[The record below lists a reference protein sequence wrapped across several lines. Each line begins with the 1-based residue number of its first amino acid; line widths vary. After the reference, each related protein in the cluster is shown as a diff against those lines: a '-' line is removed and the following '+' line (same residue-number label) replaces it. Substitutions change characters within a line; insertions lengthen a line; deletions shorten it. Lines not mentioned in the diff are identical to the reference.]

1 MKLGRAVHVP
11 ETIAA
16 ALEHVFGERIDQVR
30 VIEYSL
36 FARLHA
42 CNHATTR
49 RRRIYL
55 LGSAADFF
63 QNPWLMLHEYYH
75 VLKQWE
81 TGALTVPRYMLE
93 SALRGYWRNRFE
105 VEARSFA
112 DLNRNR
118 LLAELSRSQT
128 GSSSAQQC
136 FPVVEATSH
145 QRERRPDREGG
156 DH

>member
-1 MKLGRAVHVP
+1 MKLGRTVRVP

-16 ALEHVFGERIDQVR
+16 ALELVFGERIDQVR
-30 VIEYSL
+30 VIEYSV

-55 LGSAADFF
+55 LGSGTDFF
-63 QNPWLMLHEYYH
+63 HNPWLMLHEYYH

-81 TGALTVPRYMLE
+81 PGALTVPRYVLE
-93 SALRGYWRNRFE
+93 SVLHGYWMNRFE

-112 DLNRNR
+112 DVNRGR
-118 LLAELSRSQT
+118 FLAELAR
-128 GSSSAQQC
+128 GA
-136 FPVVEATSH
+136 
-145 QRERRPDREGG
+145 
-156 DH
+156 

>member
-1 MKLGRAVHVP
+1 MKLGRTVRVP

-16 ALEHVFGERIDQVR
+16 ALELVFGERIEHVR

-55 LGSAADFF
+55 IGSAADFF

-81 TGALTVPRYMLE
+81 PGTLTVPRYLLE
-93 SALRGYWRNRFE
+93 SVLRGYWGNRFE
-105 VEARSFA
+105 IEARAFA
-112 DLNRNR
+112 DANRHR
-118 LLAELSRSQT
+118 LLRELRQPSNASRS
-128 GSSSAQQC
+128 
-136 FPVVEATSH
+136 
-145 QRERRPDREGG
+145 
-156 DH
+156 

>member
-1 MKLGRAVHVP
+1 MKLGRTVHVP

-16 ALEHVFGERIDQVR
+16 ALELVFGERIDQVR

-55 LGSAADFF
+55 IGSGTEFF
-63 QNPWLMLHEYYH
+63 HNPWLMLHEYYH

-81 TGALTVPRYMLE
+81 SGTLTVPRYLLE
-93 SALRGYWRNRFE
+93 SAVRGYWKNRFE
-105 VEARSFA
+105 IEARAFA
-112 DLNRNR
+112 DVNRDR
-118 LLAELSRSQT
+118 LLREVSRPQPNSASRS
-128 GSSSAQQC
+128 
-136 FPVVEATSH
+136 
-145 QRERRPDREGG
+145 
-156 DH
+156 

>member
-1 MKLGRAVHVP
+1 MKLGRTVRVP

-16 ALEHVFGERIDQVR
+16 ALELVFGERIEQVR

-55 LGSAADFF
+55 LGSATDFF

-81 TGALTVPRYMLE
+81 TGALTVPRYLLE
-93 SALRGYWRNRFE
+93 SVLRGYWRNRFE
-105 VEARSFA
+105 VEARGFA
-112 DLNRNR
+112 DVNRNR
-118 LLAELSRSQT
+118 LLQELSPGRVARSQP
-128 GSSSAQQC
+128 SNASRS
-136 FPVVEATSH
+136 
-145 QRERRPDREGG
+145 
-156 DH
+156 

>member
-1 MKLGRAVHVP
+1 MKLGRTAHVP

-16 ALEHVFGERIDQVR
+16 ALELVVGERIDQVR
-30 VIEYSL
+30 VIEHSL

-55 LGSAADFF
+55 LGSATDFF

-81 TGALTVPRYMLE
+81 PGTLTVPRYLLE
-93 SALRGYWRNRFE
+93 SMLHGYWRNRFE
-105 VEARSFA
+105 VEACSFA

-118 LLAELSRSQT
+118 LLAELSRTQP
-128 GSSSAQQC
+128 SSA
-136 FPVVEATSH
+136 S
-145 QRERRPDREGG
+145 RS
-156 DH
+156 

>member
-1 MKLGRAVHVP
+1 MKLGRTVHVP
-11 ETIAA
+11 EAIAA
-16 ALEHVFGERIDQVR
+16 ALELVFGERIDQVR
-30 VIEYSL
+30 VIEHSL

-55 LGSAADFF
+55 LGSAAVFF
-63 QNPWLMLHEYYH
+63 HNPGLMLHEYYH

-81 TGALTVPRYMLE
+81 PGSLTVPRYLLE
-93 SALRGYWRNRFE
+93 SLRRGYWRNRFE

-118 LLAELSRSQT
+118 LLGELARLQVRQAPDQPSSASRS
-128 GSSSAQQC
+128 
-136 FPVVEATSH
+136 
-145 QRERRPDREGG
+145 
-156 DH
+156 

>member
-1 MKLGRAVHVP
+1 MKLGRTVRVP
-11 ETIAA
+11 EPIAA
-16 ALEHVFGERIDQVR
+16 ALELVFGERIGQVR

-55 LGSAADFF
+55 LGSATDFF

-81 TGALTVPRYMLE
+81 PRALTVPHYVLE
-93 SALRGYWRNRFE
+93 SVLHGYWMNRFE

-112 DLNRNR
+112 DVNRGR
-118 LLAELSRSQT
+118 FLAGLAR
-128 GSSSAQQC
+128 
-136 FPVVEATSH
+136 
-145 QRERRPDREGG
+145 GG
-156 DH
+156 A

>member
-16 ALEHVFGERIDQVR
+16 ALELVFGERIDQVR

-55 LGSAADFF
+55 RGSATAFF
-63 QNPWLMLHEYYH
+63 QNPWLMLHEYFH

-81 TGALTVPRYMLE
+81 TGALTVPRYLLE
-93 SALRGYWRNRFE
+93 SALRGYRNNRYE
-105 VEARSFA
+105 IEALGFA
-112 DLNRNR
+112 DANRNR
-118 LLAELSRSQT
+118 LLAELSRRQPSNA
-128 GSSSAQQC
+128 SRS
-136 FPVVEATSH
+136 
-145 QRERRPDREGG
+145 
-156 DH
+156 

>member
-1 MKLGRAVHVP
+1 MKLGRTARVP

-16 ALEHVFGERIDQVR
+16 ALELVFGERIDQVR

-55 LGSAADFF
+55 IGSATDFF
-63 QNPWLMLHEYYH
+63 HNPWLMLHEYYH

-81 TGALTVPRYMLE
+81 PAALTVPRYLLE
-93 SALRGYWRNRFE
+93 SMLRGYWSNRFE
-105 VEARSFA
+105 VEARAFA
-112 DLNRNR
+112 DVNRNR
-118 LLAELSRSQT
+118 LLQELSRLPAQP
-128 GSSSAQQC
+128 SSA
-136 FPVVEATSH
+136 S
-145 QRERRPDREGG
+145 RS
-156 DH
+156 

>member
-11 ETIAA
+11 ETISA
-16 ALEHVFGERIDQVR
+16 ALELVFGERIGQVR

-55 LGSAADFF
+55 LGSATDFF

-81 TGALTVPRYMLE
+81 PGTLTAPRYLLE

-118 LLAELSRSQT
+118 LLAELRQPSSASRS
-128 GSSSAQQC
+128 
-136 FPVVEATSH
+136 
-145 QRERRPDREGG
+145 
-156 DH
+156 

>member
-1 MKLGRAVHVP
+1 MKLGRTVRVP

-16 ALEHVFGERIDQVR
+16 ALELVFAERIDQVR

-55 LGSAADFF
+55 LGSATAFF

-81 TGALTVPRYMLE
+81 TGALTVPRYLTE
-93 SALRGYWRNRFE
+93 TALRGYWKNRFE
-105 VEARSFA
+105 VEARGFA
-112 DLNRNR
+112 DANRDR
-118 LLAELSRSQT
+118 LVKELPQPSNASRS
-128 GSSSAQQC
+128 
-136 FPVVEATSH
+136 
-145 QRERRPDREGG
+145 
-156 DH
+156 

>member
-1 MKLGRAVHVP
+1 MKLGRTVHVP

-16 ALEHVFGERIDQVR
+16 ALELVFGERIDQVR

-36 FARLHA
+36 LARLHA

-55 LGSAADFF
+55 RGSATEFF

-81 TGALTVPRYMLE
+81 SGTLTVPRYLLE
-93 SALRGYWRNRFE
+93 SAVRGYWRNRFE
-105 VEARSFA
+105 IEARAFA
-112 DLNRNR
+112 DVNRDR
-118 LLAELSRSQT
+118 LLQELSRPQPN
-128 GSSSAQQC
+128 SA
-136 FPVVEATSH
+136 S
-145 QRERRPDREGG
+145 RS
-156 DH
+156 

>member
-1 MKLGRAVHVP
+1 MKLGRTVRVP
-11 ETIAA
+11 ETTAA
-16 ALEHVFGERIDQVR
+16 ALELVFGERIDPVR

-55 LGSAADFF
+55 LGSAKDFF

-81 TGALTVPRYMLE
+81 TGALTVPRYALE
-93 SALRGYWRNRFE
+93 SVLRGYWKNRFE
-105 VEARSFA
+105 VEARGFA
-112 DLNRNR
+112 DANRNR
-118 LLAELSRSQT
+118 LLEELSSARVARSQP
-128 GSSSAQQC
+128 SSA
-136 FPVVEATSH
+136 S
-145 QRERRPDREGG
+145 RS
-156 DH
+156 

>member
-1 MKLGRAVHVP
+1 MKLGRTVRVP
-11 ETIAA
+11 ETVAA
-16 ALEHVFGERIDQVR
+16 ALELVFGARIDQVR

-55 LGSAADFF
+55 RGSATEFF

-81 TGALTVPRYMLE
+81 TGALTTHRYLLE
-93 SALRGYWRNRFE
+93 SALRGYWNNRFE
-105 VEARSFA
+105 IEALGFA
-112 DLNRNR
+112 DANRHR
-118 LLAELSRSQT
+118 LMQELSRRQPSKA
-128 GSSSAQQC
+128 SRS
-136 FPVVEATSH
+136 
-145 QRERRPDREGG
+145 
-156 DH
+156 

>member
-1 MKLGRAVHVP
+1 MKLGRRVRVP

-16 ALEHVFGERIDQVR
+16 ALELVFGESIAQVR

-49 RRRIYL
+49 RQRIYL
-55 LGSAADFF
+55 LGSATAFF

-81 TGALTVPRYMLE
+81 TGALTVPRYLIE
-93 SALRGYWRNRFE
+93 SVLRGYWKNRFE
-105 VEARSFA
+105 VEAREFA
-112 DLNRNR
+112 DANRDR
-118 LLAELSRSQT
+118 LLRELPQPSSASRS
-128 GSSSAQQC
+128 
-136 FPVVEATSH
+136 
-145 QRERRPDREGG
+145 
-156 DH
+156 

>member
-1 MKLGRAVHVP
+1 MKLGRTVRVP

-16 ALEHVFGERIDQVR
+16 ALELVFGERIDQVR

-55 LGSAADFF
+55 LGSATDFF

-81 TGALTVPRYMLE
+81 TGALTVPRYLLE
-93 SALRGYWRNRFE
+93 SMLRGYWRNRFE
-105 VEARSFA
+105 IEARGFA
-112 DLNRNR
+112 DVNRNR
-118 LLAELSRSQT
+118 LLEELSRGGRVARSQP
-128 GSSSAQQC
+128 SSA
-136 FPVVEATSH
+136 S
-145 QRERRPDREGG
+145 RS
-156 DH
+156 